1 MAPSVHWGRP
11 RTRHRPTRHCRGGS
25 RRSTNSSIPSPTRS
39 AIGTTVVAAGTPVTL
54 RPSRRADAHDMFLA
68 GMDATVS
75 GIFQDVDGDALVAV
89 TLDDDPA
96 TEALVWQGRYLFFH
110 PDEIEVRT

>member
-1 MAPSVHWGRP
+1 M
-11 RTRHRPTRHCRGGS
+11 RHRLTRHCRGGS
-25 RRSTNSSIPSPTRS
+25 RRSTNSSIPFTDTLRV
-39 AIGTTVVAAGTPVTL
+39 GTAVVAAGHTVTL
-54 RPSRRADAHDMFLA
+54 HPSRRADAHDMFLA

-75 GIFQDVDGDALVAV
+75 GIFQDVDGEALVAV

-110 PDEIEVRT
+110 PEEIEVRT